1 MKSGQGRVPR
11 HQGAV
16 KERKTGYHRA
26 LWGVFGFRMVTD
38 GGEKEREIKKGKY
51 HGKKK
56 EVPEMRTQECQII
69 LFHLKFC
76 LERWCSQ
83 EPIQT

>member
-1 MKSGQGRVPR
+1 MLIKNDP
-11 HQGAV
+11 V
-16 KERKTGYHRA
+16 KIVKI
-26 LWGVFGFRMVTD
+26 TD
-38 GGEKEREIKKGKY
+38 GREKEREIKKGKY

-76 LERWCSQ
+76 LERWCS
-83 EPIQT
+83 